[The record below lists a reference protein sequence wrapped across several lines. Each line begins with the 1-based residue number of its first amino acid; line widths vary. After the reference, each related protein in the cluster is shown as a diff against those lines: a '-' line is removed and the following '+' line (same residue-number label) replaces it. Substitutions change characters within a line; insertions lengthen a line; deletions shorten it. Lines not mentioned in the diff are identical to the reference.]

1 MSLSKFEEIVK
12 DREACAA
19 VPEVAESQTG
29 LSNRT
34 ITITTKIKIPFLW
47 GNRAA
52 YPRADRLVLEGSIV
66 PEHTEVDLTL
76 PAHPYHLPPF
86 TGCPVFQPLGI
97 TCPPLNTLSGGV
109 YHPIPSIQKDLLSYE
124 EKPIHHSRCS

>member
-1 MSLSKFEEIVK
+1 MDSITDWMDMSLSKFEEIVK

-52 YPRADRLVLEGSIV
+52 YPRADRLVLEGSVV
-66 PEHTEVDLTL
+66 PEHTEVDLRSSMKQAEVGKHEL
-76 PAHPYHLPPF
+76 GRFFHLRK
-86 TGCPVFQPLGI
+86 GQ
-97 TCPPLNTLSGGV
+97 
-109 YHPIPSIQKDLLSYE
+109 E
-124 EKPIHHSRCS
+124 ES